1 MPLSMKRRWEI
12 VFLKKHRLGP
22 KLEISDIA
30 KEVRCARQ
38 TVRTWLDRYEKT
50 GDVQDLEG
58 RGRNRITTEREDMM
72 IGNLME
78 KDSERSAA
86 DVSSMM
92 QAKGVTISPPSV
104 RRRLHEQGWNYRRP
118 LTKPLLK
125 EDHRRRRILWAKQMK
140 DQDWEKVIF
149 TDESTFQLY
158 SNPRKK
164 WTHHRL
170 GIQFRSVKYPPKV
183 HVYGCFSSAGFGKL
197 ICFTE
202 NLNAARLITL
212 YKKSLLPS
220 AETFF
225 GPGNQDWILQE
236 DNDPKHTSK
245 MAAKWRRE
253 NGINR
258 MVWPAQ
264 SPDLNPIENV
274 WAVMKLN
281 VRKEKPT
288 TVKALVRAIRREW
301 EGLSEEYAQALISS
315 MSRRVKGVIEA
326 NGDHLMY

>member
-1 MPLSMKRRWEI
+1 VEL
-12 VFLKKHRLGP
+12 
-22 KLEISDIA
+22 
-30 KEVRCARQ
+30 Q
-38 TVRTWLDRYEKT
+38 TT
-50 GDVQDLEG
+50 
-58 RGRNRITTEREDMM
+58 
-72 IGNLME
+72 
-78 KDSERSAA
+78 
-86 DVSSMM
+86 
-92 QAKGVTISPPSV
+92 
-104 RRRLHEQGWNYRRP
+104 P

-125 EDHRRRRILWAKQMK
+125 EDLRRRRILWAKQMK

-149 TDESTFQLY
+149 TDVNQPSSCIQTLARNGLTTDWGFNLDQSSTHPKFMFMVVSPALDSESSFALLRT
-158 SNPRKK
+158 SM
-164 WTHHRL
+164 
-170 GIQFRSVKYPPKV
+170 PPD
-183 HVYGCFSSAGFGKL
+183 SSPSTRRAS
-197 ICFTE
+197 C
-202 NLNAARLITL
+202 
-212 YKKSLLPS
+212 LLPKPS
-220 AETFF
+220 LDQGIKIGFF
-225 GPGNQDWILQE
+225 KRTTTPNTRG
-236 DNDPKHTSK
+236 K

>member
-1 MPLSMKRRWEI
+1 
-12 VFLKKHRLGP
+12 
-22 KLEISDIA
+22 
-30 KEVRCARQ
+30 
-38 TVRTWLDRYEKT
+38 
-50 GDVQDLEG
+50 
-58 RGRNRITTEREDMM
+58 
-72 IGNLME
+72 
-78 KDSERSAA
+78 
-86 DVSSMM
+86 
-92 QAKGVTISPPSV
+92 
-104 RRRLHEQGWNYRRP
+104 
-118 LTKPLLK
+118 
-125 EDHRRRRILWAKQMK
+125 MK